1 MSIYNYTKTEDP
13 QTVSVKVVSKDR
25 PGLVGEISQA
35 ISVLG
40 IKIIHHKAKVY
51 TSDRSSHMS
60 VFEADL
66 YLDGNINLQSLLHK
80 LHKIKGV
87 VSVTAQ

>member
-87 VSVTAQ
+87 VSVTSQ